1 MRLVKNIMLGLSLV
15 ASASMMPL
23 HAQETV
29 KIGSLHDLTGSFNI
43 YGIQQSQALKLA
55 VDEVNAQGGVN
66 GKQVEIVEYDTQ
78 SDDARYTQ
86 YANTLIMR
94 DQVAAM
100 FGGLASS
107 SREAVRP
114 IANQNKTL
122 YFYNAVYEGGVCDRY
137 VFLTGGTPSQ
147 QLGVML
153 EWAKNEY
160 GDKVFVMAPDYN
172 FGTINAHWVNEFA
185 KELDL
190 EVVGADFLPVSQAD
204 FSSTLQQIQTRDPD
218 FVVALP
224 VGSRQTS
231 FYEQFAAAGLK
242 DRIGIISTNYGSGN
256 QQVVVSPSAG
266 EGIIASQNYFQVVD
280 TPANERFVELW
291 EENYGEIT
299 EPIISE
305 ANDTWNAVMLWAAA
319 ANEAGSTISD
329 DVIEVLLNGLTLD
342 SPEGQIKSLP
352 SNHLMHQIYLVR
364 GDDQHDFD
372 VIEHY
377 QDVLPVYEEMVCNL
391 IEEPNTSEQFTP
403 EDN

>member
-1 MRLVKNIMLGLSLV
+1 MRVPKKALSVL
-15 ASASMMPL
+15 ALSISSAFAL
-23 HAQETV
+23 TAHAADTV
-29 KIGSLHDLTGSFNI
+29 KIGALHDLTGSFNI

-55 VDEVNAQGGVN
+55 VDEVNANGGVN
-66 GKQVEIVEYDTQ
+66 GKQVEVVEYDTQ

-114 IANQNKTL
+114 VAHQNKIL

-137 VFLTGGTPSQ
+137 AFQTGGTPSQ

-153 EWAKNEY
+153 EWAKEEY
-160 GDKVFVMAPDYN
+160 GNKIFVMAPDYN
-172 FGTINAHWVNEFA
+172 FGTINAHWVNEYA

-190 EVVGADFLPVSQAD
+190 EVVGQDFLPVSQSD
-204 FSSTLQQIQTRDPD
+204 FSSTLQQIQTKQPD
-218 FVVALP
+218 VVLALP

-266 EGIIASQNYFQVVD
+266 EGIVASQNYFQVVD
-280 TPANERFVELW
+280 TPSNEKFVQAW
-291 EENYGEIT
+291 EAKYGEIK

-305 ANDTWNAVMLWAAA
+305 ANDTWNAVMLWAAG
-319 ANEAGSTISD
+319 ANQAESENSD
-329 DVIEVLLNGLTLD
+329 DVIDQLLQGVTVD
-342 SPEGQIKSLP
+342 GPGGPIKSLA
-352 SNHLMHQIYLVR
+352 SNHLMQNIYLVK
-364 GDDQHDFD
+364 GDNNHNFE
-372 VIEHY
+372 VIQKYDE
-377 QDVLPVYEEMVCNL
+377 VMPSYEQSVCNL
-391 IEEPNTSEQFTP
+391 IEDPESSTQHTP
-403 EDN
+403 E

>member
-1 MRLVKNIMLGLSLV
+1 MKIAKSALAGLAFSISCIGI
-15 ASASMMPL
+15 ANAD
-23 HAQETV
+23 TV
-29 KIGSLHDLTGSFNI
+29 KIGALHDLTGGFNI

-55 VDEVNAQGGVN
+55 VKAVNAKGGVN
-66 GKQVEIVEYDTQ
+66 GKQVEVVEYDTQ

-114 IANQNKTL
+114 VAHQNKTL

-137 VFLTGGTPSQ
+137 SFQTGGTPSQ

-153 EWAKNEY
+153 EWAKEEY

-172 FGTINAHWVNEFA
+172 FGTITAHWVNEYA
-185 KELDL
+185 EELGL
-190 EVVGADFLPVSQAD
+190 EVVGQDFLPVSQSD
-204 FSSTLQQIQTRDPD
+204 FSSTLQQIQTSQPD
-218 FVVALP
+218 VVVALP

-266 EGIIASQNYFQVVD
+266 EGIVASQNYFQVVD
-280 TPANERFVELW
+280 TPANEEFVSMW
-291 EENYGEIT
+291 EESYGAT
-299 EPIISE
+299 KEPIISE
-305 ANDTWNAVMLWAAA
+305 ASDTWNSFMLWAAA
-319 ANEAGSTISD
+319 ANEAGSTTSD
-329 DVIEVLLNGLTLD
+329 DVIDVLLNGVSVDGPGGPIQSTAA
-342 SPEGQIKSLP
+342 
-352 SNHLMHQIYLVR
+352 NHLVQNIYLVK
-364 GDDQHDFD
+364 GDNNHNFE
-372 VIEHY
+372 VIQKY
-377 QDVLPVYEEMVCNL
+377 DNVDPAYELSVCNL
-391 IEEPNTSEQFTP
+391 IENPDTSTQYTP
-403 EDN
+403 E